1 MKELLLSTWQRR
13 VLCVFLSLFFALPSY
28 ALTILSWNTKH
39 LGRDKYLADEAT
51 LLLRDADIVTFQEV
65 ATSDKGLAALK
76 RVAELIGKKTG
87 DFWCM
92 GLSEIPTDSK
102 ERYAYLWRNQR
113 ISYVKTDGT
122 VIQDCKAHSDG
133 SAFTIRLGVKHASS
147 IVREPAVGT
156 FTEKTSGKKF
166 TLASI
171 HLVPTKKEPWK
182 EVGPLFD
189 TFSGVEGVV
198 VVAGDFNLESS
209 HPSFESAYKMG
220 FKAALGGEE
229 KTSLKLKAR
238 SLNRAYDNL
247 FYKGAAMKRS
257 GTINMLEIFSKIDIK
272 KIYQELS
279 DHCPVFLQL
288 DL

>member
-1 MKELLLSTWQRR
+1 MKLLLLNRR
-13 VLCVFLSLFFALPSY
+13 YVRILLSSLLFLYAFTSY

-76 RVAELIGKKTG
+76 RMAELIGEKTG
-87 DFWCM
+87 DYWCM
-92 GLSEIPTDSK
+92 GLSEIPTGGK
-102 ERYAYLWRNQR
+102 ERYAYLWRNGR
-113 ISYVKTDGT
+113 ISYIKTDGT
-122 VIQDCKAHSDG
+122 IIQDCKAHSDG
-133 SAFTIRLGVKHASS
+133 GAFTIRLGVKHAAL
-147 IVREPAVGT
+147 IVREPAVGA
-156 FTEKTSGKKF
+156 FSEKSSGKKF

-182 EVGPLFD
+182 EVAPLFD
-189 TFSGVEGVV
+189 TFSDVEGVV

-220 FKAALGGEE
+220 FKSALGGEE

-247 FYKGAAMKRS
+247 FYKGATMRRS
-257 GTINMLEIFSKIDIK
+257 GTINMLEVFPKIDIK